1 MIELGS
7 KARVL
12 VNWNV
17 SMYDYS
23 KDKEKDI
30 ISKISKKY
38 SIPKEKIRV
47 SPQFL
52 TVGENG
58 EDLSVTTEII
68 QNIQDPMFQQKLFKE
83 YLSLNNIKDY
93 DFERISAID
102 SEINAKIDYQVYDK
116 YRRYCVKWV

>member
-23 KDKEKDI
+23 KDKEKEI

-58 EDLSVTTEII
+58 
-68 QNIQDPMFQQKLFKE
+68 
-83 YLSLNNIKDY
+83 
-93 DFERISAID
+93 
-102 SEINAKIDYQVYDK
+102 
-116 YRRYCVKWV
+116 